1 MTNLRS
7 LIAVF
12 GLLLAAAQF
21 SNAQHWVPLA
31 NQPNVNLGLGNPL
44 LLTDGT
50 VILHEACGPRWLR
63 LVPDPRAGGHR
74 LVPHP
79 GRPPRPGTG
88 GWPRDDGGR
97 RVQRDQ
103 R

>member
-50 VILHEACGPRWLR
+50 VILHEACGPR
-63 LVPDPRAGGHR
+63 
-74 LVPHP
+74 
-79 GRPPRPGTG
+79 
-88 GWPRDDGGR
+88 
-97 RVQRDQ
+97 
-103 R
+103 